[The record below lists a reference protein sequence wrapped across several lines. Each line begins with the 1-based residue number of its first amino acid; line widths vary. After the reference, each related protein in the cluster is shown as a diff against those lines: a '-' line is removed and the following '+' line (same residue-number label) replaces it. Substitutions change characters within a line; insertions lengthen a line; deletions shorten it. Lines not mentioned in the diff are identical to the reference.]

1 MVGAAPWVHA
11 NELYSFFFCMSRI
24 REEIIGENEVYWR
37 NKEIEKKEGKKGE
50 KKKGFIFNRSFLR
63 KKKKGPCRR
72 DSR

>member
-1 MVGAAPWVHA
+1 
-11 NELYSFFFCMSRI
+11 MSRI